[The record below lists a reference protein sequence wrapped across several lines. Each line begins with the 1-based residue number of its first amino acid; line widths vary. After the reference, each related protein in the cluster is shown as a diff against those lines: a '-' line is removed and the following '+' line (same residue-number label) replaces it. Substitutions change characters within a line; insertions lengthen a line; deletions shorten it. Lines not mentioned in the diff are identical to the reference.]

1 MPNCFGLAHIMSS
14 DECWHAHDRD
24 RTIALLSALTPT
36 EGFTL
41 TALDGVKLMRWNR
54 AIPRSPVFYEPS
66 IVFVCQGRKI
76 GYLGGEVYQY
86 NPQQFLILS
95 VPLPFESETIA
106 SAEEPLLAISIRINL
121 SMVSELLLSVAPD
134 TTLKI
139 NGKSGISSTPLD
151 MRLSNAVVRLLECL
165 QSRAEAAVLGQAII
179 REIHYRILQSS
190 QASAILAA
198 HSTHH
203 NMGKIGKA
211 LRLIHA
217 EYANELNVDKLA
229 AESAMSVPSF
239 HAAFRDVT
247 ATSPIQYL
255 KKTRL
260 HKARLLMVQDG
271 LSAISAASRVGYESA
286 SQFSREF
293 KRMFGKSPMEEVSAV
308 RTALMTS
315 PSAVS
320 ERYVAQEY
328 VTVQQ

>member
-1 MPNCFGLAHIMSS
+1 MSNA
-14 DECWHAHDRD
+14 DCWYAHDRD
-24 RTIALLSALTPT
+24 KTIALLSSQTRS

-54 AIPRSPVFYEPS
+54 SIPRSPVFYEPS
-66 IVFVCQGRKI
+66 IVFVCKGRKI

-106 SAEEPLLAISIRINL
+106 SLEEPLLAISIRINL
-121 SMVSELLLSVAPD
+121 AMISELLLNVEHD
-134 TTLKI
+134 TPMKI
-139 NGKSGISSTPLD
+139 NGKSGITSTPLD
-151 MRLSNAVVRLLECL
+151 ARLSNAVVRLLECL
-165 QSRAEAAVLGQAII
+165 QSKTEATILGQAII
-179 REIHYRILQSS
+179 REIHYRILQTS

-198 HSTHH
+198 HSTHN
-203 NMGKIGKA
+203 NMGKISKA
-211 LRLIHA
+211 LRLIHS
-217 EYANELNVDKLA
+217 EYDKELNVDKLA
-229 AESAMSVPSF
+229 SESTMSVPSF

-255 KKTRL
+255 KMTRL

-271 LSAISAASRVGYESA
+271 LSATLAASKVGYESA

-308 RTALMTS
+308 RSALITT
-315 PSAVS
+315 PSDAD
-320 ERYVAQEY
+320 AKY

>member
-1 MPNCFGLAHIMSS
+1 MSS
-14 DECWHAHDRD
+14 GECWHAHDRD
-24 RTIALLSALTPT
+24 RTITLLSALTPT

-121 SMVSELLLSVAPD
+121 SMVSELLLSLAHDAPVN
-134 TTLKI
+134 I

-165 QSRAEAAVLGQAII
+165 QSRTEAAVLGQSII
-179 REIHYRILQSS
+179 REIHFRILQSP

-198 HSTHH
+198 HSTHN
-203 NMGKIGKA
+203 NMGRISKA

-229 AESAMSVPSF
+229 GEALMSIPSF
-239 HAAFRDVT
+239 HAAFREVT

-271 LSAISAASRVGYESA
+271 LSATLAASKVGYESA

-308 RTALMTS
+308 RSALITT
-315 PSAVS
+315 PSD
-320 ERYVAQEY
+320 VADRY

>member
-1 MPNCFGLAHIMSS
+1 MPNCFIQRLIMNN
-14 DECWHAHDRD
+14 ECWHAHDKA
-24 RTIALLSALTPT
+24 RTIELLSALTPS

-54 AIPRSPVFYEPS
+54 TIPRSPVLYEPS
-66 IVFVCQGRKI
+66 IVFVCQGRKV

-121 SMVSELLLSVAPD
+121 SMVSELLLSITHAHPVY
-134 TTLKI
+134 I
-139 NGKSGISSTPLD
+139 NAKSGITSTALD

-165 QSRAEAAVLGQAII
+165 QTKSDASVLGHSII

-198 HSTHH
+198 HSTH
-203 NMGKIGKA
+203 NNVGKISKA

-217 EYANELNVDKLA
+217 EFANALNVDMLA
-229 AESAMSVPSF
+229 AVSAMSVPSF

-271 LSAISAASRVGYESA
+271 INATLAATKVGYESA

-308 RTALMTS
+308 RSALITS
-315 PSAVS
+315 PG
-320 ERYVAQEY
+320 ERLSPQTMDPY

>member
-1 MPNCFGLAHIMSS
+1 MSNM
-14 DECWHAHDRD
+14 ECWYAHDRD
-24 RTIALLSALTPT
+24 RTIALLSALTPN

-41 TALDGVKLMRWNR
+41 TTLDGVKLMRWNR

-76 GYLGGEVYQY
+76 GYLGGEIYQY

-106 SAEEPLLAISIRINL
+106 SPEEPLLAISIRINL
-121 SMVSELLLSVAPD
+121 AMISELLLSVEHNTPMQ
-134 TTLKI
+134 I
-139 NGKSGISSTPLD
+139 NGKGGITSTALD
-151 MRLSNAVVRLLECL
+151 ARLSNAVVRLLECL
-165 QSRAEAAVLGQAII
+165 QSKTDATVLGQAII
-179 REIHYRILQSS
+179 REIHYRILQTS

-198 HSTHH
+198 HSTHS
-203 NMGKIGKA
+203 NIGKISKA
-211 LRLIHA
+211 LRLIHT
-217 EYANELNVDKLA
+217 EYDKELNVDKLA
-229 AESAMSVPSF
+229 SESTMSVPSF

-255 KKTRL
+255 KMTRL

-271 LSAISAASRVGYESA
+271 LSATLAATKVGYESA

-308 RTALMTS
+308 RSALITT
-315 PSAVS
+315 PSDA
-320 ERYVAQEY
+320 AAKY

>member
-1 MPNCFGLAHIMSS
+1 MCDDMSNQ
-14 DECWHAHDRD
+14 ECWYAHDRD
-24 RTIALLSALTPT
+24 KTIALLSAMTPT

-66 IVFVCQGRKI
+66 IVFVCHGKKI

-121 SMVSELLLSVAPD
+121 SMISELLLSVEQASPVQ
-134 TTLKI
+134 I
-139 NGKSGISSTPLD
+139 NGRSGITSTALD
-151 MRLSNAVVRLLECL
+151 ARLSNAVVRLLECL
-165 QSRAEAAVLGQAII
+165 QSKTDATVLGHAII
-179 REIHYRILQSS
+179 REIHYRILQTS
-190 QASAILAA
+190 QAAAILAA
-198 HSTHH
+198 HSTHN
-203 NMGKIGKA
+203 NMGKISKA

-217 EYANELNVDKLA
+217 EYDKALNVDKLA
-229 AESAMSVPSF
+229 AESTMSVPSF

-255 KKTRL
+255 KMTRL

-271 LSAISAASRVGYESA
+271 LNATLAANKVGYESA

-293 KRMFGKSPMEEVSAV
+293 KRMFGKSPMEEVNAV
-308 RTALMTS
+308 RSALITH
-315 PSAVS
+315 PSDAA
-320 ERYVAQEY
+320 ERY

>member
-1 MPNCFGLAHIMSS
+1 MGNM
-14 DECWHAHDRD
+14 ECWTAHDRD
-24 RTIALLSALTPT
+24 KTITLLSALTPN

-41 TALDGVKLMRWNR
+41 TGLDGVKLMRWNR
-54 AIPRSPVFYEPS
+54 SIQRSPVFYEPS

-106 SAEEPLLAISIRINL
+106 SPEEPLLAISIRINL
-121 SMVSELLLSVAPD
+121 SMVSELLLSIEHDAPME
-134 TTLKI
+134 I
-139 NGKSGISSTPLD
+139 NGRSGITSTPLD
-151 MRLSNAVVRLLECL
+151 AQLSNAVVRLLECL
-165 QSRAEAAVLGQAII
+165 KSKTDSVVLGHAII

-190 QASAILAA
+190 QAAAILAA
-198 HSTHH
+198 HSTHN
-203 NMGKIGKA
+203 NMGKISKA
-211 LRLIHA
+211 LRLIHT
-217 EYANELNVDKLA
+217 EYAMELNVDKLA

-271 LSAISAASRVGYESA
+271 VSATSAASKVGYESA

-308 RTALMTS
+308 RSALITT
-315 PSAVS
+315 PSDSAA
-320 ERYVAQEY
+320 RY

>member
-1 MPNCFGLAHIMSS
+1 MSNQ
-14 DECWHAHDRD
+14 ECWYAHDRD
-24 RTIALLSALTPT
+24 KTIALLSAMTPT

-121 SMVSELLLSVAPD
+121 SMISELLLSMEHVTP
-134 TTLKI
+134 LQI
-139 NGKSGISSTPLD
+139 NGKSGITSTALD
-151 MRLSNAVVRLLECL
+151 ARLSNAVVRLLECL
-165 QSRAEAAVLGQAII
+165 QSKTDATVLGHAII
-179 REIHYRILQSS
+179 REIHYRILQTS

-198 HSTHH
+198 HSTHN
-203 NMGKIGKA
+203 NMGKISKA

-217 EYANELNVDKLA
+217 EYDKALNVDKLA
-229 AESAMSVPSF
+229 AESTMSVPSF

-255 KKTRL
+255 KMTRL

-271 LSAISAASRVGYESA
+271 LNATLAANKVGYESA

-293 KRMFGKSPMEEVSAV
+293 KRMFGKSPMEEVNAV
-308 RTALMTS
+308 RSALITH
-315 PSAVS
+315 PSDAAA
-320 ERYVAQEY
+320 RY

>member
-1 MPNCFGLAHIMSS
+1 MSTP
-14 DECWHAHDRD
+14 ECWSANDRD
-24 RTIALLSALTPT
+24 KTICLLSALTPN

-41 TALDGVKLMRWNR
+41 TPLEGVKLMRWNR
-54 AIPRSPVFYEPS
+54 SIPRSPVFYEPS
-66 IVFVCQGRKI
+66 IVFVCQGRKT
-76 GYLGGEVYQY
+76 GYLGGEVYHY

-106 SAEEPLLAISIRINL
+106 SPEEPLLAISVRINL
-121 SMVSELLLSVAPD
+121 AMVSELLLSVQQEVAME
-134 TTLKI
+134 I
-139 NGKSGISSTPLD
+139 NGKSGITSTPLD
-151 MRLSNAVVRLLECL
+151 PRLSNAVVRLLECL

-190 QASAILAA
+190 QAGAILAA
-198 HSTHH
+198 HSSHH
-203 NMGKIGKA
+203 SMGKISKA

-217 EYANELNVDKLA
+217 EYDQELNVEKLA

-271 LSAISAASRVGYESA
+271 LSAALAASQVGYESA

-293 KRMFGKSPMEEVSAV
+293 KRMFGKSPMAEIRAIRSALL
-308 RTALMTS
+308 TT
-315 PSAVS
+315 PSDAAA
-320 ERYVAQEY
+320 RY

>member
-1 MPNCFGLAHIMSS
+1 
-14 DECWHAHDRD
+14 
-24 RTIALLSALTPT
+24 
-36 EGFTL
+36 
-41 TALDGVKLMRWNR
+41 
-54 AIPRSPVFYEPS
+54 
-66 IVFVCQGRKI
+66 
-76 GYLGGEVYQY
+76 
-86 NPQQFLILS
+86 
-95 VPLPFESETIA
+95 
-106 SAEEPLLAISIRINL
+106 
-121 SMVSELLLSVAPD
+121 
-134 TTLKI
+134 
-139 NGKSGISSTPLD
+139 
-151 MRLSNAVVRLLECL
+151 
-165 QSRAEAAVLGQAII
+165 
-179 REIHYRILQSS
+179 
-190 QASAILAA
+190 
-198 HSTHH
+198 
-203 NMGKIGKA
+203 MGKISKA

-308 RTALMTS
+308 RTALITS
-315 PSAVS
+315 PSAVT
-320 ERYVAQEY
+320 ERYAAEEY